1 MKLNEHSQNLGLR
14 IGVIQIVAFVLLTI
28 LGARLYYL
36 QVVKGEHYSERAEN
50 QRIRHIP
57 IPAPRGVIF
66 DRNGKILVDSR
77 PTWNVVLS
85 NEPIKKIDVTSRVE
99 EYADGLNLET
109 SFVVERL
116 NLIKKQNEF
125 ETMVLKENATMQDI
139 AWVES
144 HSLEF
149 PELRVENQPQRF
161 YPHGTQLAHV
171 LGYVGEI
178 SPKQLESDEWK
189 DKGLKAGDIIGKGG
203 LEQYYDEFLRGKPG
217 YRKVIVDSRG
227 RVQSEIG
234 VVPAQAGQDMV
245 STIDLDVQLAA
256 EQKLAESVTKRG
268 MIIAMDPNNGEILAM
283 ASLPSFDPNVFVQG
297 SKTPEGR
304 RQIAAYWQDKD
315 RPLFNR
321 AIQGRYPPGSTWKIP
336 ESVAALQQGV
346 ITVKNSNVICGG
358 GIQIGNKFTRC
369 MGSHGAPPLDYAITH
384 SCDGYYY
391 HLALKMKIEG
401 VIKMIETFEYD
412 KRTGVDLP
420 NEKISQTPKSWK
432 PIIEKR
438 EGRWSDIRTVYSA
451 IGQDTVW
458 VTPISMLRA
467 IASVGV
473 KGLMYT
479 PHFLK
484 EFRAIGAIGD
494 ETDPYFIP
502 ARESFGFQHPEP
514 KVIEMTTE
522 QNDMVVKGMW
532 GVVNGGGTG
541 AGIRIPEF
549 EIAGKTGTA
558 QVAEL
563 GKDVGANKDHAWF
576 VSFAPAFKPEIA
588 VIALVENVGFGGSHA
603 APMAKGVYEAYMRG
617 KGIQSAN
624 IEVTGGEVD
633 ANPNVN
639 PADARQN
646 SNANANTSSDTNTA
660 ATTNTRANTRTNRRV
675 D

>member
-1 MKLNEHSQNLGLR
+1 MKLNEQSQNLGVR
-14 IGVIQIVAFVLLTI
+14 IGTIHAIAFILLAI
-28 LGARLYYL
+28 LGVRLYYL
-36 QVVKGEHYSERAEN
+36 QVVNGEHYAERAEN

-66 DRNGKILVDSR
+66 DRHGKILVDSR

-85 NEPIKKIDVTSRVE
+85 NEPIKKVDVTSRIE
-99 EYADGLNLET
+99 DYAHGLNLEP

-116 NLIKKQNEF
+116 DLIKKQNEF
-125 ETMVLKENATMQDI
+125 ETMVLKENATIQDI

-149 PELRVENQPQRF
+149 PELRIENQPQRF
-161 YPHGTQLAHV
+161 YPHGTQLAHF

-203 LEQYYDEFLRGKPG
+203 LEQYYDEHLRGRPG

-234 VVPAQAGQDMV
+234 VIPAQAGQDMV
-245 STIDLDVQLAA
+245 STIDLDIQLAA
-256 EQKLAESVTKRG
+256 EQKLAESASKRG
-268 MIIAMDPNNGEILAM
+268 TIIAMDPNNGEIFAM
-283 ASLPSFDPNVFVQG
+283 ASLPSFDPNIFVQG

-304 RQIAAYWQDKD
+304 KQIAAYWQDEK
-315 RPLFNR
+315 RPLYNR

-336 ESVAALQQGV
+336 ESVGALQQGV
-346 ITVKNSNVICGG
+346 ITVKNSNLSCGG
-358 GIQIGNKFTRC
+358 GIQVGNKFTRC
-369 MGSHGAPPLDYAITH
+369 MGSHGSPPLSYAITH

-391 HLALKMKIEG
+391 RLALKMKIEG
-401 VIKMIETFEYD
+401 LIQMIETFDYD

-420 NEKISQTPKSWK
+420 NEKVSQTPKSWK
-432 PIIEKR
+432 SIVEKR
-438 EGRWSDIRTVYSA
+438 EGRWSDIRTVYAS
-451 IGQDTVW
+451 IGQDTVV

-467 IASVGV
+467 VASIGMH
-473 KGLMYT
+473 GRMYT

-484 EFRAIGAIGD
+484 EFRSIGAIG
-494 ETDPYFIP
+494 EEGESTYIP
-502 ARESFGFQHPEP
+502 AREAFGFQNAEP
-514 KVIEMTTE
+514 KLIQMTQE
-522 QNDMVVKGMW
+522 QEELVVQGMW
-532 GVVNGGGTG
+532 AVVNGGGTG

-576 VSFAPAFKPEIA
+576 VSFAPAYKPEIA
-588 VIALVENVGFGGSHA
+588 VIALIENVGFGGSHA
-603 APMAKGVYEAYMRG
+603 APAAKGLYEAYMTG
-617 KGIQSAN
+617 KGIVPSTIQ
-624 IEVTGGEVD
+624 VTEGQVAD
-633 ANPNVN
+633 ANPDVR
-639 PADARQN
+639 PTRGG
-646 SNANANTSSDTNTA
+646 DTNTN
-660 ATTNTRANTRTNRRV
+660 TNTNTNTRTRTNSNTRAPRAV